1 MRLRAKISSPKNI
14 EIKVI
19 KWVEELKHDIL
30 VLENFQKISNYMI
43 LRLDSLRDEWKVKVK
58 KELKY
63 QSKNFQQLNVFVLS
77 L

>member
-1 MRLRAKISSPKNI
+1 MRLRTKISSPKNI
-14 EIKVI
+14 EIKEI
-19 KWVEELKHDIL
+19 KWVEELKHD
-30 VLENFQKISNYMI
+30 NFSLRNFSKNKQ

-77 L
+77 S